1 MKHYQTYVAAIL
13 SNPLFLKAIGDR
25 HNGGQS
31 PSAEQVANA
40 VQSLDRLLNA
50 APDSLNCYE
59 IGAQEIADF
68 EKEKFK
74 QAVRSHLDQKVP
86 NK

>member
-13 SNPLFLKAIGDR
+13 SNPLFLKAIGDM
-25 HNGGQS
+25 HNNGQS

-59 IGAQEIADF
+59 IMDQETADS
-68 EKEKFK
+68 EKENFK
-74 QAVRSHLDQKVP
+74 QAVRGHLDQKVP